1 MVLVAGRKRK
11 AHSTDKHR
19 RESDRP
25 IYRAAQRAE
34 RVIIAAIAALAARSA
49 GQDISRAIILL
60 VLLMAIAEFTD
71 WLFFQRG
78 YRSLFR
84 DLADCEDQRVGLRRA
99 DDHRGR
105 KRSTAGARAQHRD
118 YQKTAD
124 QAHLRKR

>member
-1 MVLVAGRKRK
+1 MVLVARRKRDLS
-11 AHSTDKHR
+11 STDKHR

-60 VLLMAIAEFTD
+60 VVFMAIAELAD
-71 WLFFQRG
+71 WLLFQRG
-78 YRSLFR
+78 YKHLFR
-84 DLADCEDQRVGLRRA
+84 DLDNCEDQRVGLRRA
-99 DDHRGR
+99 HHHRGN
-105 KRSTAGARAQHRD
+105 KRRPAGARSQHRD
-118 YQKTAD
+118 NKKTVD